1 MRRSFLPAI
10 SKIAIAKLL
19 GIRINGRKSLYARQ
33 FAEQGG
39 IAMSMPKAALKP
51 DTNPL
56 FIAGRPEEVVLKD
69 APINPDW
76 IVSGTPHARA
86 GLHSPSIDGRAST
99 HIWDCTTGSFWWTFG
114 DDETVVILEGTV
126 RVTTEQG
133 ETRMLGQG
141 DIAYFAGGTRALWEV
156 EGYVRKIA
164 FCRQVITPARMLR
177 AMLGHLRRAASGQI
191 TTVPALGT
199 LAAVIPV

>member
-1 MRRSFLPAI
+1 
-10 SKIAIAKLL
+10 
-19 GIRINGRKSLYARQ
+19 
-33 FAEQGG
+33 
-39 IAMSMPKAALKP
+39 MSMPQTAIRP
-51 DTNPL
+51 DVNPL
-56 FIAGRPEEVVLKD
+56 FIASRPEEIVLAD

-76 IVSGTPHARA
+76 IVSGAPRARA

-114 DDETVVILEGTV
+114 DDETVVILEGQV

-133 ETRMLGQG
+133 ESRTLCHG

-156 EGYVRKIA
+156 ETYVRKIA
-164 FCRQVITPARMLR
+164 FCRQLVTPSRMLR
-177 AMLGHLRRAASGQI
+177 AMLGRLRRAASGQVAA
-191 TTVPALGT
+191 VPALGT

>member
-1 MRRSFLPAI
+1 
-10 SKIAIAKLL
+10 
-19 GIRINGRKSLYARQ
+19 
-33 FAEQGG
+33 
-39 IAMSMPKAALKP
+39 MSMPQPVVRP
-51 DTNPL
+51 DVNPL
-56 FIAGRPEEVVLKD
+56 FIASRPEEVVLDD

-76 IVSGTPHARA
+76 IVSGAPHARA

-99 HIWDCTTGSFWWTFG
+99 HIWDCTAGSFWWTFG
-114 DDETVVILEGTV
+114 DDETVVILEGEV

-133 ETRMLGQG
+133 ESRTLRHG

-164 FCRQVITPARMLR
+164 FCRQVITPARLLR
-177 AMLGHLRRAASGQI
+177 NMLGHLKRAASGQV
-191 TTVPALGT
+191 TMVPALGT

>member
-1 MRRSFLPAI
+1 
-10 SKIAIAKLL
+10 
-19 GIRINGRKSLYARQ
+19 
-33 FAEQGG
+33 
-39 IAMSMPKAALKP
+39 MSMPQQAIKP
-51 DTNPL
+51 DASPL
-56 FIAGRPEEVVLKD
+56 FIAGPPEAVALED
-69 APINPDW
+69 SPINPNW
-76 IVSGTPHARA
+76 IVSGAPHARV

-99 HIWDCTTGSFWWTFG
+99 HIWDCTAGSFWWTFG
-114 DDETVVILEGTV
+114 DEETVVILEGEV

-133 ETRMLGQG
+133 ESRTLRQG

-177 AMLGHLRRAASGQI
+177 SMLGHLKRAASGQI

>member
-1 MRRSFLPAI
+1 
-10 SKIAIAKLL
+10 
-19 GIRINGRKSLYARQ
+19 
-33 FAEQGG
+33 
-39 IAMSMPKAALKP
+39 MSMLRSVTKP
-51 DTNPL
+51 DVKPL
-56 FIAGRPEEVVLKD
+56 FIAGRPEEVMLTD

-99 HIWDCTTGSFWWTFG
+99 HIWDCTEGSFWWTFG
-114 DDETVVILEGTV
+114 DDETVVILEGQV
-126 RVTTEQG
+126 RVTTERG
-133 ETRMLGQG
+133 ETRTLGHG

-156 EGYVRKIA
+156 DGYVRKIA

-177 AMLGHLRRAASGQI
+177 AMLRRLRSAASGQI

-199 LAAVIPV
+199 IAAAIPL